1 MGEKGEEEEI
11 EDVSRALVDG
21 VLMTKTHL
29 VVVKQN
35 MS

>member
-1 MGEKGEEEEI
+1 MGKKEEEEI
-11 EDVSRALVDG
+11 DDIARALVNG

-29 VVVKQN
+29 IVVKQN